1 LTPNILLLT
10 PNILSAGPER
20 EKKYV
25 EIREQKIKDLQDKR
39 LTFRLDMMK
48 TLIKADVEV
57 NRQDEVFGLTAL
69 MQAIRAGDSE
79 AVKLLLSSGARL
91 DIRDKAGRTAADH
104 ANEAG
109 NREIVE
115 MIRRAGSG

>member
-1 LTPNILLLT
+1 
-10 PNILSAGPER
+10 
-20 EKKYV
+20 
-25 EIREQKIKDLQDKR
+25 
-39 LTFRLDMMK
+39 MMK

-79 AVKLLLSSGARL
+79 AVKLLLSSSARL
-91 DIRDKAGRTAADH
+91 DIRGKAGRTAADH